1 MNKLLI
7 VLLAVCLV
15 SVHAFVKRDAP
26 AAAPSPSADIQQQ
39 LEKIAASAKS
49 FGENV
54 SKSVSEALDPEKIK
68 QQFNEM
74 VNAASKAIDSLKPKD
89 AAKPAA

>member
-26 AAAPSPSADIQQQ
+26 AAAPSSSDIQQQ

-49 FGENV
+49 FGDNV
-54 SKSVSEALDPEKIK
+54 SKSVAEALDPEKLK
-68 QQFNEM
+68 QQFNEL
-74 VNAASKAIDSLKPKD
+74 VNAASKAIDDLKPKAD